1 MCVCAF
7 FSPGLSEQMDMYPKN
22 LMVNQCSASFS
33 PSKDIVCPLNST
45 ILRMPNSCER
55 INQRMPHFSHQDFL
69 FRAKFQKATE
79 VSASDDELK
88 VPFWEWV
95 YSFKDLNM
103 CIHIYIYIL
112 SLLLR
117 LLLLLLYYI
126 TFSQWTFIWD
136 GFKPPASLAKKFGLS
151 QFAQSFQEVTSRGVP
166 KCGLLRLIPAISTW
180 YPSTPV
186 WCQKRLTSPCKS
198 KDSTTVTIVPHIFT
212 CQPPTAPCQQKNE
225 REIYIYIQSV
235 DRHP

>member
-1 MCVCAF
+1 MYDFVDRSFKSSQQNHVCVRF

-103 CIHIYIYIL
+103 CIHIYIHIIIIIKIIIIIV
-112 SLLLR
+112 
-117 LLLLLLYYI
+117 LYYFQPMNI
-126 TFSQWTFIWD
+126 HMGWVQTTSKFSQEVRTFPVRS
-136 GFKPPASLAKKFGLS
+136 KLS
-151 QFAQSFQEVTSRGVP
+151 GSD
-166 KCGLLRLIPAISTW
+166 K
-180 YPSTPV
+180 
-186 WCQKRLTSPCKS
+186 
-198 KDSTTVTIVPHIFT
+198 
-212 CQPPTAPCQQKNE
+212 
-225 REIYIYIQSV
+225 
-235 DRHP
+235 

>member
-1 MCVCAF
+1 M
-7 FSPGLSEQMDMYPKN
+7 
-22 LMVNQCSASFS
+22 
-33 PSKDIVCPLNST
+33 
-45 ILRMPNSCER
+45 
-55 INQRMPHFSHQDFL
+55 
-69 FRAKFQKATE
+69 
-79 VSASDDELK
+79 
-88 VPFWEWV
+88 
-95 YSFKDLNM
+95 
-103 CIHIYIYIL
+103 
-112 SLLLR
+112 
-117 LLLLLLYYI
+117 YYI

-225 REIYIYIQSV
+225 RERYIYIYSV
-235 DRHP
+235 GRSSSVGHHLQIIVIIIVIAIVIIMFIDRCPRFELFCFLVTGVTPDEETLGMFECPKSTG